1 MAKEVYMPKMSD
13 HMQEG
18 TILSWL
24 VAEGE
29 RVAERQ
35 PILEIET
42 DKAVGEVEAPATG
55 LLSAIREG
63 AGEGAVVPVGEVIAF
78 ILQPGETPPSLR
90 PILSAQEVTPE
101 AATETAPPTA
111 AAPAAEPGVILAS
124 PVARRVAKDLGV
136 DLNRVTGTGPRGRIK
151 EADVVA
157 YAEGKAGTEST
168 EAVEPE
174 VTWRDLSTIQ
184 RITGEHMAL
193 SKSTVPH
200 FVLSIKVDMTQ
211 AVRWREANAPRILQE
226 TGQSVSYTAM
236 LVKAVAAALK
246 QHPLANAELAD
257 GRVKVHQVVHVGVAA
272 STTAGLVV
280 PVIRSADTKSVGTIA
295 GELAEIQRKATTGRF
310 TPEELAGG
318 TFTISNLGMF
328 GIDHFSAIINTPQS
342 AILAVGRIAR
352 RPVCLSDSDI
362 GVRPMMDLTLS
373 VDHRVLDGAEG
384 AKFLSDLRDLLQVPD
399 TILQ

>member
-1 MAKEVYMPKMSD
+1 MAHEVYMPKMSD

-24 VAEGE
+24 VHEGE

-42 DKAVGEVEAPATG
+42 DKAVGEVEAPASG

-63 AGEGAVVPVGEVIAF
+63 ADGGAVVPVGEVIAF
-78 ILQPGETPPSLR
+78 ILQPGETAPTLP
-90 PILSAQEVTPE
+90 PILSAQAAAPG
-101 AATETAPPTA
+101 AATETARPPA
-111 AAPAAEPGVILAS
+111 AAPAAEPGVVLAS

-136 DLNRVTGTGPRGRIK
+136 DLGRVTGTGPRGRIK
-151 EADVVA
+151 EADVLA
-157 YAEGKAGTEST
+157 YAEGEASAEAAG
-168 EAVEPE
+168 VLEPE
-174 VTWRDLSTIQ
+174 VIWHDLSTIQ
-184 RITGEHMAL
+184 RITGERMVL

-200 FVLSIKVDMTQ
+200 FVLSMEVDMTE
-211 AVRWREANAPRILQE
+211 AARWREANAPKILSE

-236 LVKAVAAALK
+236 LVKAVAVALK
-246 QHPLANAELAD
+246 QHPLANAEFAD
-257 GRVKVHQVVHVGVAA
+257 GRVKVYQAVHIGVAA
-272 STTAGLVV
+272 STAAGLVV
-280 PVIRSADTKSVGTIA
+280 PVIRAADTKSMGSIA
-295 GELAEIQRKATTGRF
+295 GELAAIQRKATTGRF
-310 TPEELAGG
+310 TPEELVGG

-352 RPVCLSDSDI
+352 RPVCLGDADI

-373 VDHRVLDGAEG
+373 VDHRVLDGVQG
-384 AKFLSDLRDLLQVPD
+384 ARFLSELRDLLQVPG
-399 TILQ
+399 TLLQ